1 MKLFVF
7 SALIA
12 VSSFGGAIPPRKQH
26 LFNGKNLSGWYVF
39 LEKRQKNE
47 DPARVFTVED
57 GTLHVSGKEF
67 GYLCTEKAYRNY
79 HLTVEFKWGTH
90 RYAPRD
96 TAKRDNGIMY
106 NIPLNTE
113 DRVWPAGIECQ
124 IQEGDVGDFWL
135 VGGTTIMV
143 DGKRNTP
150 GPWVRMAKKRDAE
163 KPTGEWNR
171 VEVISKDGIC
181 THIVNGVIV
190 ARGTNASVREGKI
203 LLQTEGA
210 EAYFRRVDLEELT
223 P

>member
-1 MKLFVF
+1 MKLCIL
-7 SALIA
+7 SALIGIFLFVSA
-12 VSSFGGAIPPRKQH
+12 VPPRKQR
-26 LFNGKNLSGWYVF
+26 LFNGKDLSGWYVF

-47 DPARVFTVED
+47 DPAKVFTVED
-57 GTLHVSGKEF
+57 GIIHVSGKEF
-67 GYLCTEKAYRNY
+67 GYICTEKAYRNY

-106 NIPLNTE
+106 HVPLNTE
-113 DRVWPAGIECQ
+113 DQVWPVGIECQ

-135 VGGTTIMV
+135 VGGTTIVV
-143 DGKRNTP
+143 DGKRNKP

-171 VEVISKDGIC
+171 VEIISKDGVC
-181 THIVNGVIV
+181 THIVNGVVV
-190 ARGTNASVREGKI
+190 AKGTDASVREGKI

-210 EAYFRRVDLEELT
+210 EAYFRRVDLEELA